1 MLVKSLSQI
10 PKTPDQRARSC
21 EEVLFKRF
29 MDGVLKTRHDLYK
42 DIATIAL
49 RSTQVG
55 QIVAVSSTVKV
66 LDHLLSGTW
75 LHA

>member
-21 EEVLFKRF
+21 EEVLFQRF
-29 MDGVLKTRHDLYK
+29 MTGVLKTRHDLYR
-42 DIATIAL
+42 DITTIAL

-66 LDHLLSGTW
+66 LDTLLSGSW
-75 LHA
+75 LH

>member
-21 EEVLFKRF
+21 EEVIFQRF
-29 MDGVLKTRHDLYK
+29 MAGVLKTRHDLYR
-42 DIATIAL
+42 DVATIAL

-66 LDHLLSGTW
+66 LDTLLSGSW
-75 LHA
+75 LH